1 MGGSKNGGWA
11 HDATQRIAGLDGLR
25 GLAVS
30 LVLGFHLYPRL
41 IPGGWLGVSLFF
53 TLSGFLITT
62 VILRD
67 IEKGTFTFSAFYA
80 RRVRRLVPAAVLVLT
95 LFAVTWT
102 VLGWFDENHRS
113 DVLFALLQISNWQQ
127 IWEGVP
133 YGTALASPVVHYW
146 SLAIEEQAYLVLPLL
161 IVLSGRTRLLKV
173 AVGLFVLSA
182 LATFLADGS
191 QSIIYFGTHTR
202 AAEILAGVIVAAA
215 FHNTSWRPQRFL
227 ATAISAAG
235 VGYLVWASLF
245 VHLKDSLVYTGG
257 LLFTGLVSASVIAA
271 LPQSRIAA
279 FFDLRPFAWLGT
291 VSYGVYLLHWPIL
304 MTLKRTDLPQWTVPL
319 LTLALTLILS
329 AVMYRIFEL
338 PMRFTFSPRKVVA
351 VLCACVVFVVGGFAL
366 ATTPPASFEDIEDD
380 LSTTP
385 DVVVNANVPRMLL
398 FGDSKMALFV
408 KGLQNRIAFEP
419 STRTADDL
427 FTMSGSFTRIG
438 CPIGSLGYMINGDIE
453 QVVGDGCDW
462 SIYDTEKQLSDL
474 AIIWSGTWDTT
485 DRKIESLFGDKWV
498 DLSNPDYTQWI
509 KGEYEK
515 LIEHLK
521 LNRGVQQ
528 VVILNYIGETLSER
542 QNDYSKFLKELEDRP
557 DVIVLDLVTFFDQQ
571 KISDYLPDGS
581 HVSIGEPTEFSPNN
595 DNSATDLYE
604 KWLEPALC
612 AALLE
617 KAPELL
623 TTKTCPEIDYSPRV
637 KQK

>member
-1 MGGSKNGGWA
+1 
-11 HDATQRIAGLDGLR
+11 
-25 GLAVS
+25 
-30 LVLGFHLYPRL
+30 
-41 IPGGWLGVSLFF
+41 
-53 TLSGFLITT
+53 
-62 VILRD
+62 
-67 IEKGTFTFSAFYA
+67 
-80 RRVRRLVPAAVLVLT
+80 
-95 LFAVTWT
+95 
-102 VLGWFDENHRS
+102 
-113 DVLFALLQISNWQQ
+113 
-127 IWEGVP
+127 
-133 YGTALASPVVHYW
+133 
-146 SLAIEEQAYLVLPLL
+146 
-161 IVLSGRTRLLKV
+161 
-173 AVGLFVLSA
+173 
-182 LATFLADGS
+182 
-191 QSIIYFGTHTR
+191 
-202 AAEILAGVIVAAA
+202 
-215 FHNTSWRPQRFL
+215 
-227 ATAISAAG
+227 
-235 VGYLVWASLF
+235 
-245 VHLKDSLVYTGG
+245 
-257 LLFTGLVSASVIAA
+257 
-271 LPQSRIAA
+271 
-279 FFDLRPFAWLGT
+279 
-291 VSYGVYLLHWPIL
+291 
-304 MTLKRTDLPQWTVPL
+304 
-319 LTLALTLILS
+319 
-329 AVMYRIFEL
+329 MYRIFEL

-462 SIYDTEKQLSDL
+462 SIYDTEKQPSDL